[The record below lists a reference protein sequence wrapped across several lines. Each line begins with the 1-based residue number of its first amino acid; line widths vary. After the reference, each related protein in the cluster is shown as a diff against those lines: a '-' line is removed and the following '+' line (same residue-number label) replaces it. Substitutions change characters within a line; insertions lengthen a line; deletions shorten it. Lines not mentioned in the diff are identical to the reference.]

1 MVTNAKCEPM
11 KCNEI
16 HNYNTIQWCNT
27 IQYNIYNTMEYNK
40 IQYNNKQY
48 STTLYNLKKTI

>member
-40 IQYNNKQY
+40 YKTTINNTVQQY
-48 STTLYNLKKTI
+48 TI